1 MLFECKYCVE
11 VVVEWFGV
19 LEVEVGWYEVVV
31 VYLLGMVVVCVVVGV
46 CELLVCWIDDVG
58 VYGVV

>member
-46 CELLVCWIDDVG
+46 CELLVC
-58 VYGVV
+58 